1 MLSRG
6 FSRRCR
12 RYQMPSEV
20 WCEILNVLKCYVE
33 KKCCKVYFSDKAL
46 NLWQKTKNLLEIVEN
61 LKIIVCY
68 VKWLYWPPG
77 AQCACVSLI
86 L

>member
-1 MLSRG
+1 MS
-6 FSRRCR
+6 
-12 RYQMPSEV
+12 SEV

-68 VKWLYWPPG
+68 VINDSTGPQEHNVHVYPLYY
-77 AQCACVSLI
+77 SK
-86 L
+86 